1 MWSTK
6 LKYEYSPSRTPQN
19 LRKVLLI
26 TAIPLFISI
35 TLPPVPDSYC
45 ISFFML
51 CSVIGNTFIFSDGT
65 VVQQEDGTS
74 GGDILLYVLDPADVT
89 IDPGY

>member
-1 MWSTK
+1 
-6 LKYEYSPSRTPQN
+6 LKYESSPSGTPQN
-19 LRKVLLI
+19 LREVLLI
-26 TAIPLFISI
+26 TAIPLFIPI
-35 TLPPVPDSYC
+35 TLPLVPESYC
-45 ISFFML
+45 THISVFML
-51 CSVIGNTFIFSDGT
+51 YFVTGNTFIFSDGT

>member
-1 MWSTK
+1 
-6 LKYEYSPSRTPQN
+6 LKHESSPSGTPQN
-19 LRKVLLI
+19 LREVLLI
-26 TAIPLFISI
+26 TAIPLFVPI

-45 ISFFML
+45 VSVFML
-51 CSVIGNTFIFSDGT
+51 YCVAGNTFIFSDGT
-65 VVQQEDGTS
+65 VVQQEDGSS

>member
-1 MWSTK
+1 M
-6 LKYEYSPSRTPQN
+6 KYESSPSGTLQN
-19 LRKVLLI
+19 LREVLLI
-26 TAIPLFISI
+26 TAIPLFIPI
-35 TLPPVPDSYC
+35 TLPPGPESYC

-51 CSVIGNTFIFSDGT
+51 SSVTGNTFIFSDGT